1 MRDDETAVLDRAA
14 RTQRALDRA
23 ADGAKA
29 MAEYEAERN
38 AVEANTVRLRA
49 LRLERERAEH
59 EAATAAAA
67 AAKPKAARRKVRA
80 GGSA

>member
-1 MRDDETAVLDRAA
+1 MRGDDTAVLDRAA
-14 RTQRALDRA
+14 KTQRALDPA

-29 MAEYEAERN
+29 MAEYEAERK

-49 LRLERERAEH
+49 LRLERERAEQ
-59 EAATAAAA
+59 EAASAAA
-67 AAKPKAARRKVRA
+67 AAKPKAASRKARA